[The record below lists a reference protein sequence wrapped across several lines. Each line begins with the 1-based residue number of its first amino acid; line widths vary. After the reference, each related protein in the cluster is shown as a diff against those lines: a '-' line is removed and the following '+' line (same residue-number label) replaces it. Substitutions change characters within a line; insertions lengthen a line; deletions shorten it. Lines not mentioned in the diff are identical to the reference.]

1 MNYWISRDFRLSS
14 WLNNYSFIGPLFKL
28 HQIMEQWSTKQKY
41 RAEFHFFHSVGKK
54 MNRKNSRPTEHL
66 EKHKESSSFF
76 IFIFQNCHSSLALKG
91 IASKAI
97 IIESL
102 SKRFS
107 DDYLAK
113 ESCNLSFFFFWNNSK
128 MMASIWKRYSS
139 LPIHTYKDWKMEGA
153 NMSGICLR
161 TEEKAAVSGSRGKG
175 TDTEQPYS
183 L

>member
-1 MNYWISRDFRLSS
+1 M
-14 WLNNYSFIGPLFKL
+14 K
-28 HQIMEQWSTKQKY
+28 HKEQKY

-113 ESCNLSFFFFWNNSK
+113 ESCNLTQIKFIFFFSETIVKWWQAYERGIALSQYTRTRTGRWKVPTWVVFVFVQRRKLQSQVPVEKVQIRSNHIHSK
-128 MMASIWKRYSS
+128 SKYR
-139 LPIHTYKDWKMEGA
+139 LIHSHRMNER
-153 NMSGICLR
+153 N
-161 TEEKAAVSGSRGKG
+161 
-175 TDTEQPYS
+175 
-183 L
+183 